1 MKYFRNIDF
10 HPFKRIQIVE
20 DLCKILEEEPTKKAF
35 ELIRKS
41 KLTDSDWD
49 AHLYFIQFLA
59 FHLKLLSLSKFDQLS
74 FIQMIEDLEQEKD
87 ILSNKD
93 FDIYQNYIDGLLFVD
108 DLNDFLDKEL
118 DIYIVYG

>member
-1 MKYFRNIDF
+1 MKYFMNKDF

-35 ELIRKS
+35 ELMRKS

-59 FHLKLLSLSKFDQLS
+59 SHLKLLSLSKFDQLS
-74 FIQMIEDLEQEKD
+74 FIQMIEEIDQGKD
-87 ILSNKD
+87 ILSNKN
-93 FDIYQNYIDGLLFVD
+93 FEIYQNYIDSLLFVD
-108 DLNDFLDKEL
+108 DLNDLLENEL
-118 DIYIVYG
+118 DIYIVYD